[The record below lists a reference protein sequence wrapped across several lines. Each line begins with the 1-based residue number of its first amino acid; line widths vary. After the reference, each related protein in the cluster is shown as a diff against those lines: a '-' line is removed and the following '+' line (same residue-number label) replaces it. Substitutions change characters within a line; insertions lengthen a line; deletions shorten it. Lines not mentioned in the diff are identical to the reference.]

1 MIHDFTKENIE
12 QINAVLGTKIKQ
24 IGDDLYR
31 LELANERT
39 GHKLALEIHLSMDVH
54 GKRMNMVSVYSGA
67 TFMQLHNCT
76 QFVASE
82 LLGQVTFFGKSD
94 HRTTG
99 LIVDKE
105 SGCSLYAN
113 VDDKLLQG
121 DFTTLPDDVMMCSV
135 ALSLTDSPDLDDF
148 SFEEGSANSNE

>member
-1 MIHDFTKENIE
+1 MIHDFTNENIE
-12 QINAVLGTKIKQ
+12 EISKVLNTQVKP
-24 IGDDLYR
+24 IGSDLFR
-31 LELANERT
+31 LELINKKS

-94 HRTTG
+94 SRTTG

-113 VDDKLLQG
+113 VDEKLLVG
-121 DFTTLPDDVMMCSV
+121 DFTSLPEY
-135 ALSLTDSPDLDDF
+135 ALL
-148 SFEEGSANSNE
+148 

>member
-1 MIHDFTKENIE
+1 MIHDFTNENIE
-12 QINAVLGTKIKQ
+12 EISKVLGTQVKA
-24 IGDDLYR
+24 IGSDLFR
-31 LELANERT
+31 LELINQKS

-54 GKRMNMVSVYSGA
+54 SKRMNMISVYSGA

-76 QFVASE
+76 KFVASE

-94 HRTTG
+94 NRTTG

-113 VDDKLLQG
+113 VDEKLLTG
-121 DFTTLPDDVMMCSV
+121 DFTALPEDLMMCSV
-135 ALSLTDSPDLDDF
+135 ALSLTDSPNLDDF
-148 SFEEGSANSNE
+148 SFDDDDH

>member
-1 MIHDFTKENIE
+1 MIHDFTKENIDE
-12 QINAVLGTKIKQ
+12 INKVLNSKLKS
-24 IGDDLYR
+24 IGNDLFR
-31 LELANERT
+31 LEMINERT
-39 GHKLALEIHLSMDVH
+39 GHKLALEINLSMSVH
-54 GKRMNMVSVYSGA
+54 GKSMNMVSVYSGA
-67 TFMQLHNCT
+67 SFIQLHNCT
-76 QFVASE
+76 QFIASE

-94 HRTTG
+94 QRTTG

-121 DFTTLPDDVMMCSV
+121 DFTTLPEEVMMCSV

-148 SFEEGSANSNE
+148 SFEEDN